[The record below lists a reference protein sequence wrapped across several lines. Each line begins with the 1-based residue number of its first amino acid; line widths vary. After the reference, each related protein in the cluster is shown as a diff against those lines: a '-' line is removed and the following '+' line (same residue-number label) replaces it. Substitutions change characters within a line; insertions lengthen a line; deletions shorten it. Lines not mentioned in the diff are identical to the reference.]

1 MRTNGMSLH
10 KLPLFVWAIFVTA
23 ILLLLSLPVL
33 AGAITMLLTDRNFN
47 TSFYDP
53 ALRHSSVNLP
63 SLFMSIR
70 DIFYHSSLW
79 PETMSGLFGGANS
92 NELSFLGPM
101 NSVNNEKA
109 FIGDAFLLS
118 ISKVRLA
125 KAKIHFK
132 TDSSYEATILPI
144 VWASHA
150 NLCDT
155 KVIVFYCG
163 GKLGRILV
171 ITPEQ
176 NQPYPRSLTSNK
188 VRDKDYMH
196 SGNPEKYLP
205 IPFDIGGLSGEFQIS
220 NNKNSVTLPFPSKS
234 NQQGIKSLNGGKIL
248 DQAKVLGNSR
258 NMLNST
264 LLNKANRCPVRLHKR
279 FISTD
284 LKDRDSLGS
293 QQSNPGFSLK
303 IN

>member
-1 MRTNGMSLH
+1 
-10 KLPLFVWAIFVTA
+10 
-23 ILLLLSLPVL
+23 
-33 AGAITMLLTDRNFN
+33 MLLTDRNFN

-63 SLFMSIR
+63 SLFMSIS

-101 NSVNNEKA
+101 NSVTNEKA

-132 TDSSYEATILPI
+132 TDSSYEGTILSI

-155 KVIVFYCG
+155 KVIVFHCW

-176 NQPYPRSLTSNK
+176 NQSYPRSLTSNK
-188 VRDKDYMH
+188 VRDKGYMH
-196 SGNPEKYLP
+196 SGNPAKDLP
-205 IPFDIGGLSGEFQIS
+205 ILFDIGGLSGEFHLS

-258 NMLNST
+258 NKQNST
-264 LLNKANRCPVRLHKR
+264 LLNKANRWPALVHKR

-284 LKDRDSLGS
+284 LKDRDSLGF
-293 QQSNPGFSLK
+293 QQSNPGFSPK